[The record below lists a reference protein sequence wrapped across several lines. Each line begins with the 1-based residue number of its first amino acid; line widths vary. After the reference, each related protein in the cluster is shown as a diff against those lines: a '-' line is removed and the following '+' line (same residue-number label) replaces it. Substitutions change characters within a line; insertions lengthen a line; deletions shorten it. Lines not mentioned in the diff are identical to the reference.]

1 MEIQL
6 LSDDETIATV
16 RNNTDPNANQWP
28 SSPALCDCAHTY
40 PRLMRFALIL
50 LYQTAAWSFQAS
62 HYETPGQ
69 YRAATKSFSGP
80 SVLPGGR
87 VLAPSGKQLVTGPGP
102 FGLGVSRNGI
112 IATANLGPER
122 LSLTVWETSKK
133 GVPMVHNFL
142 AAKPPAPGAADGGT
156 DSDAK
161 EFRSTFM
168 GLQFSDEKQLWVA
181 EGNSGRVRSLDPL
194 TGERRKLIELN
205 GSGFTDSFSG
215 DLAIDEA
222 RGILYVTDQANFRIC
237 AIDMRKGKLLGSV
250 RVGRLPFALALAP
263 DGKTAYVTH
272 VGIFEYQAIP
282 GVVKATAGDKGLAF
296 PPFGFPSTEALSGA
310 ERERADGGKVQ
321 VPGLGDANAAESNSV
336 AFVNVANPSA
346 MTVSG
351 YVRTGKPFSAEAAG
365 GASPSGVVVAAGM
378 VYVSNAHD
386 DTVTVIDAVTRQILD
401 QIELRIP
408 GFEALRGLMPL
419 GMAVDAVAGRL
430 LVTEAGINALGIVDL
445 KSRKVLGHVPVGWF
459 PTRVAVADGMIYVA
473 NGKGAGTGPNL
484 PGREGY
490 QDGSGLVDVLRRGT
504 VSVFPSPA
512 DTELPKLTAT
522 VMSVNGFL
530 PLTRPAPA
538 ISAALK
544 HVVVIVKENRTFD
557 EVFGDVMSSPGGP
570 VAGAPP
576 LARFGLNGTVGG
588 GKDRLSL
595 QHVHVT
601 PNHHDLAQRW
611 AMSDNF
617 YSDSEVSVDGHHW
630 LVGNY
635 PDAWTESS
643 LMAAYAGQKDFRLP
657 STAPG
662 RLSFAQSN
670 SSVHPEEIQQAGT
683 LWHHLER
690 NQISFRNFGEGF
702 ELAGVEEAEGQKP
715 TGARY
720 LTNVPMPDA
729 LYRNTSRNYPGFNMN
744 IPDQYRASQFIGELK
759 ERFEN
764 KGVDL
769 PQFVFV
775 HLPEDHIAATRAA
788 DGYPYPASFV
798 ADNDYA
804 LGRIVEY
811 LSHTAWWKDMTIF
824 VTEDDAQGGR
834 DHIDSHRTIL
844 LALGPYVKKN
854 FVLHQNSSFPGLLKT
869 VFRILGVPP
878 LNLYDATATDL
889 SGVFTAVPDFAP
901 YVARRPDAR
910 IFVPEKAREP
920 KDPKSSIP
928 MDR

>member
-1 MEIQL
+1 MVMNDTTYYANRWPSHWRLCNLGAFQRCTMLAAL
-6 LSDDETIATV
+6 LS
-16 RNNTDPNANQWP
+16 
-28 SSPALCDCAHTY
+28 
-40 PRLMRFALIL
+40 
-50 LYQTAAWSFQAS
+50 LYQVLGLGFQAS
-62 HYETPGQ
+62 RFETPGQ
-69 YRAATKSFSGP
+69 NRPAAKRLNGP
-80 SVLPGGR
+80 GILPGGR
-87 VLAPSGKQLVTGPGP
+87 IISPLGKQLLTGPGP
-102 FGLGVSRNGI
+102 FGLGISPQGK

-122 LSLTVWETSKK
+122 LSLTVWEAGKK
-133 GVPMVHNFL
+133 GVETVHNFL
-142 AAKPPAPGAADGGT
+142 AAKPPPAGAT
-156 DSDAK
+156 DDDPK

-168 GLQFSDEKQLWVA
+168 GLQFSDDKQLWVA

-194 TGERRKLIELN
+194 TGERRKLIDLN
-205 GSGFTDSFSG
+205 TDGYTDSFSG
-215 DLAIDEA
+215 DLAMDQA
-222 RGILYVTDQANFRIC
+222 RGVLYVTDQANFRIC
-237 AIDMRKGKLLGSV
+237 AIDLRKGKLLGSV
-250 RVGRLPFALALAP
+250 RVGRLPFAIALAP

-272 VGIFEYQAIP
+272 VGVFEYQAIL
-282 GVVKATAGDKGLAF
+282 GVTKVTASERGLTF
-296 PPFGFPSTEALSGA
+296 PAFGFPSADAERGA
-310 ERERADGGKVQ
+310 ERERADSGKVT
-321 VPGLGDANAAESNSV
+321 VPGLGDPNVAESNSV
-336 AFVNVANPSA
+336 AFVNVANPAA
-346 MTVSG
+346 MTVNG
-351 YVRTGKPFSAEAAG
+351 YVRTGKPFSAEVAG
-365 GASPSGVVVAAGM
+365 GASPSGVVASGGM

-386 DTVTVIDAVTRQILD
+386 DTVTVIDGATRQILD

-408 GFEALRGLMPL
+408 GLEALRGVMPL
-419 GMAVDAVAGRL
+419 GLAVDAAGGRL
-430 LVTEAGINALGIVDL
+430 LITEAGINAVAIVDL
-445 KSRKVLGHVPVGWF
+445 KSRKVLGHIPVGWF
-459 PTRVAVADGMIYVA
+459 PTRVAVAEGTVYVA

-504 VSVFPSPA
+504 VSVFPSPGDA
-512 DTELPKLTAT
+512 ELPKLTAT

-530 PLTRPAPA
+530 PLTGAAPA
-538 ISAALK
+538 LSAALK

-557 EVFGDVMSSPGGP
+557 EIFGDVTSASGGT

-576 LARFGLNGTVGG
+576 LARFGLNGSVGG

-595 QHVHVT
+595 QHVLVT

-662 RLSFAQSN
+662 RLSFPQSN

-690 NQISFRNFGEGF
+690 YSISFRNFGEGF
-702 ELAGVEEAEGQKP
+702 ELAGVEEAEGEKP

-729 LYRNTSRNYPGFNMN
+729 LYRNTSRSYPGFNMN
-744 IPDQYRASQFIGELK
+744 IPDQYRASQLIAELK
-759 ERFEN
+759 ARFE
-764 KGVDL
+764 GSGADL

-775 HLPEDHIAATRAA
+775 HLPGDHIAATRPA
-788 DGYPYPASFV
+788 DGYPYAASFV

-811 LSHTAWWKDMTIF
+811 LSHTRWWKDMTIF

-834 DHIDSHRTIL
+834 DHIDSHRTVL
-844 LALGPYVKKN
+844 MAAGPYVRKN

-869 VFRILGVPP
+869 VFRILGIPP

-889 SGVFTAVPDFAP
+889 SAMFTAAPDFAP
-901 YVARRPDAR
+901 FVARLPDAR
-910 IFVPEKAREP
+910 IFVPENAREP
-920 KDPKSSIP
+920 KDPKPSIP